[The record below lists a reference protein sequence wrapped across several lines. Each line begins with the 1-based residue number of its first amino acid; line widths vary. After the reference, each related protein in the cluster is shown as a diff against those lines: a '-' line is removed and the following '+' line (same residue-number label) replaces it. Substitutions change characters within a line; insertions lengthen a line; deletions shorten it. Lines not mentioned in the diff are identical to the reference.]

1 MIETTQ
7 TSLDALVSPSRE
19 IKAKIDLFDGTTKKA
34 TFTGSDKIKKFQID
48 RAGEEGKFFGFGV
61 SQKLELELLDKNRE
75 LNIVKGNTFD
85 VYLTA
90 DTTYTKILS
99 CEVDDI
105 KRDEKTNGL
114 TITAYDTIFKASGH
128 QVKDL
133 TLTKPYTIKQFCEAC
148 GAKLGVSVKGI
159 DTFTLSYPNGA
170 NFDGAET
177 LREALDM
184 VAEATQ
190 TIYFMD
196 STNALVFK
204 KLDKAGPSLLTIDN
218 NIYFEYKNNG
228 PRVLK
233 TICSTNELGDD
244 VSESGT
250 TGDATQ
256 FVRDNAFW
264 ELRDDITDLVHN
276 AVVAV
281 GGLSISQFECKWRGN
296 FYLEI
301 GDKIQILGK
310 DNSSAI
316 TYLLN
321 DTLVYNGGLN
331 QTSSWKYKDSGE
343 TASNPTNLGEAIKQ
357 TYAKVDKQNK
367 EITLLASEVRTQTEA
382 IKKTVKQVDVEYYL
396 STSSSTPTGGTW
408 STEAPPWEENKY
420 MWSRQKITY
429 TDGTFAIRNAT
440 CIAGAKGAD
449 GKDGTNG
456 KDGTDGKDGID
467 GKPGADGKP
476 GSDGAPGRGV
486 VSITTE
492 YYISTSETELA
503 GGAWSETQPTWEEGK
518 YIWTRS
524 KIVYNNPTS
533 TEYTTEVCDAAWKE
547 INAIQGEQKTLTT
560 DVSELKVA
568 KDNIVASV
576 SQITEVQTGI
586 SSSLTDLQNAFTD
599 QNNTNAEQFDTLTQK
614 VENSMT
620 ADQVHLAISTELSK
634 GVNKVT
640 TSTGFTFNEAG
651 LTISKSDSEITTN
664 IDEDGM
670 SIYKNNEEVLT
681 ADNTGVTQINA
692 TIKQYLIVGKNSR
705 FEDYGNDRTG
715 CFWIGS

>member
-19 IKAKIDLFDGTTKKA
+19 IKAKIDFFDGTTKKA
-34 TFTGSDKIKKFQID
+34 TFTGSDKIKKFQIE

-85 VYLTA
+85 IYLTA

-99 CEVDDI
+99 CEVDSV

-114 TITAYDTIFKASGH
+114 SIVAYDALYRASGH

-133 TLTKPYTIKQFCEAC
+133 TLTTPYTIKQFCEAC

-159 DTFTLSYPNGA
+159 DTFLLSYPNGA

-204 KLDKAGPSLLTIDN
+204 KLDKDGANLLTIDK

-281 GGLSISQFECKWRGN
+281 SGLSISQFECKWRGN
-296 FYLEI
+296 FFLEI

-367 EITLLASEVRTQTEA
+367 EITLLASEVKTQTEA

-440 CIAGAKGAD
+440 CIAGAKG
-449 GKDGTNG
+449 
-456 KDGTDGKDGID
+456 
-467 GKPGADGKP
+467 
-476 GSDGAPGRGV
+476 SDGAPGRGITS
-486 VSITTE
+486 VSTE

-503 GGAWSETQPTWEEGK
+503 GGSWSETQPTWEEGK

-533 TEYTTEVCDAAWKE
+533 TEYTTAVCDATWKE
-547 INAIQGEQKTLTT
+547 INAIQGEQKTLIT
-560 DVSELKVA
+560 DVASLKVA

-586 SSSLTDLQNAFTD
+586 SSSLTDLQNTITD

-651 LTISKSDSEITTN
+651 LTISKTDSEITTN

-705 FEDYGNDRTG
+705 FEDYGSDRTG

>member
-7 TSLDALVSPSRE
+7 TSLNALVSPLRE
-19 IKAKIDLFDGTTKKA
+19 IKAKIDLFDGTTKKT
-34 TFTGSDKIKKFQID
+34 TFTGSDKIKKFQIE
-48 RAGEEGKFFGFGV
+48 RAGDEGKFFGFGV

-75 LNIVKGNTFD
+75 LNIVKGNIFD

-99 CEVDDI
+99 CEVDSI

-114 TITAYDTIFKASGH
+114 TITAYDTLYRASGH

-133 TLTKPYTIKQFCEAC
+133 TLTTPYTIKDFCEAC

-159 DTFTLSYPNGA
+159 NTFTLSYPNGA

-196 STNALVFK
+196 STNSLVFK
-204 KLDKAGPSLLTIDN
+204 KLDKAGANLLTIDK

-281 GGLSISQFECKWRGN
+281 SGLSISQFECKWRGN
-296 FYLEI
+296 FFLEI

-343 TASNPTNLGEAIKQ
+343 TASNPTSLGDAIKQ

-449 GKDGTNG
+449 GKDGT
-456 KDGTDGKDGID
+456 D
-467 GKPGADGKP
+467 GKPGT
-476 GSDGAPGRGV
+476 DGAPGRGITS
-486 VSITTE
+486 VSTE

-503 GGAWSETQPTWEEGK
+503 GGSWSETQPTWEEGK

-533 TEYTTEVCDAAWKE
+533 TEYTTAVCDATWKE
-547 INAIQGEQKTLTT
+547 INAIQGEQKTIIT
-560 DVSELKVA
+560 DVAELKVA
-568 KDNIVASV
+568 KDSITASV
-576 SQITEVQTGI
+576 SQITENQSGLN
-586 SSSLTDLQNAFTD
+586 SALTDLQNAFTD

-614 VENSMT
+614 VESSMT

-634 GVNKVT
+634 GVDKVT

-651 LTISKSDSEITTN
+651 LTISKTDSEISTN

-705 FEDYGNDRTG
+705 FEDYGSDRTG

>member
-34 TFTGSDKIKKFQID
+34 TFTGSDKIKKFQIE

-99 CEVDDI
+99 CEVDSI

-114 TITAYDTIFKASGH
+114 TITAYDALYRASGH

-133 TLTKPYTIKQFCEAC
+133 TLTTPYTIKQFCEAC

-159 DTFTLSYPNGA
+159 NTFTLSYPNGA

-204 KLDKAGPSLLTIDN
+204 KLNKAGANLLTIDK

-264 ELRDDITDLVHN
+264 ELREDITDLVHN

-296 FYLEI
+296 FFLEI

-367 EITLLASEVRTQTEA
+367 EITLLASEVKTQTEA

-420 MWSRQKITY
+420 MWSRQKDTGKTMAEIFMLC
-429 TDGTFAIRNAT
+429 GVPILR
-440 CIAGAKGAD
+440 AD
-449 GKDGTNG
+449 NNRVQGHLQVHEALADMP
-456 KDGTDGKDGID
+456 D
-467 GKPGADGKP
+467 GKPGLLFFNTCK
-476 GSDGAPGRGV
+476 
-486 VSITTE
+486 
-492 YYISTSETELA
+492 ET
-503 GGAWSETQPTWEEGK
+503 
-518 YIWTRS
+518 
-524 KIVYNNPTS
+524 
-533 TEYTTEVCDAAWKE
+533 
-547 INAIQGEQKTLTT
+547 
-560 DVSELKVA
+560 
-568 KDNIVASV
+568 
-576 SQITEVQTGI
+576 
-586 SSSLTDLQNAFTD
+586 
-599 QNNTNAEQFDTLTQK
+599 
-614 VENSMT
+614 T
-620 ADQVHLAISTELSK
+620 ADIEDIQADERNPNDCAKEPHEVTHCVDMVRYYCISRTMRADALRQTEQD
-634 GVNKVT
+634 V
-640 TSTGFTFNEAG
+640 E
-651 LTISKSDSEITTN
+651 
-664 IDEDGM
+664 DEDDG
-670 SIYKNNEEVLT
+670 S
-681 ADNTGVTQINA
+681 
-692 TIKQYLIVGKNSR
+692 
-705 FEDYGNDRTG
+705 EDYETFMTG
-715 CFWIGS
+715 GEPGEDYVNF

>member
-34 TFTGSDKIKKFQID
+34 TFTGSDKIKKFQIE

-61 SQKLELELLDKNRE
+61 CQKLELELLDKNRE

-99 CEVDDI
+99 CEVDSI

-114 TITAYDTIFKASGH
+114 TITAYDALYRASGH
-128 QVKDL
+128 QVKEL
-133 TLTKPYTIKQFCEAC
+133 TLTKPYTIKDFCEAC

-159 DTFTLSYPNGA
+159 NTFTLSYPNGA

-204 KLDKAGPSLLTIDN
+204 KLDKAGANLLTIDK

-264 ELRDDITDLVHN
+264 ELREDITDLVHN

-296 FYLEI
+296 FFLEI

-310 DNSSAI
+310 DNNPAI

-367 EITLLASEVRTQTEA
+367 EITLLASEVKTQTEA

-449 GKDGTNG
+449 G
-456 KDGTDGKDGID
+456 
-467 GKPGADGKP
+467 
-476 GSDGAPGRGV
+476 APGRGIT
-486 VSITTE
+486 SITTE

-503 GGAWSETQPTWEEGK
+503 GGSWSETQPTWEEGK

-533 TEYTTEVCDAAWKE
+533 TEYTTEVCDATWKE
-547 INAIQGEQKTLTT
+547 INAIQGQQKTLIT
-560 DVSELKVA
+560 DVAELKVA
-568 KDNIVASV
+568 KDNITASV
-576 SQITEVQTGI
+576 SQITENQSGLN
-586 SSSLTDLQNAFTD
+586 SALTDLQNAFTD
-599 QNNTNAEQFDTLTQK
+599 QNNTNDEQFETLTQK
-614 VENSMT
+614 VESSMT
-620 ADQVHLAISTELSK
+620 AEQVHLAISTELSK
-634 GVNKVT
+634 GVDKVT

-651 LTISKSDSEITTN
+651 LTISKSDSEISTN

-670 SIYKNNEEVLT
+670 SIKKGTEEVLT
-681 ADNTGVTQINA
+681 VDNTGVNAINL
-692 TIKQYLIVGKNSR
+692 TSRQYLIIGKNSR
-705 FEDYGNDRTG
+705 FEDYGSDRTG

>member
-7 TSLDALVSPSRE
+7 TALDALVSPSRE
-19 IKAKIDLFDGTTKKA
+19 IKAKIDLFDGTTKKT
-34 TFTGSDKIKKFQID
+34 TFTGSDKIKKFQIE

-61 SQKLELELLDKNRE
+61 GQKLELELLDKDRE
-75 LNIVKGNTFD
+75 LNIVKGNTFN

-90 DTTYTKILS
+90 NTTYTKILS
-99 CEVDDI
+99 CEVDSI
-105 KRDEKTNGL
+105 KRDEKTNSL
-114 TITAYDTIFKASGH
+114 TITAYDTLYKAAGY

-133 TLTKPYTIKQFCEAC
+133 TLTTPYTIKQFCEAC

-159 DTFTLSYPNGA
+159 NTFTLSYPNGA

-190 TIYFMD
+190 TIYFM
-196 STNALVFK
+196 NYANELVFK
-204 KLDKAGPSLLTIDN
+204 KLDKAGANLLTIDK

-264 ELRDDITDLVHN
+264 ELREDITDLVHN

-449 GKDGTNG
+449 GK
-456 KDGTDGKDGID
+456 
-467 GKPGADGKP
+467 P

-492 YYISTSETELA
+492 YYISTSETELV
-503 GGAWSETQPTWEEGK
+503 GGSWSETQPTWEEGK

-547 INAIQGEQKTLTT
+547 INAIQGEQKTLIT
-560 DVSELKVA
+560 DVAELKVA
-568 KDNIVASV
+568 KDSITASV
-576 SQITEVQTGI
+576 SQITENQSGLN
-586 SSSLTDLQNAFTD
+586 SALTDLQNAFTD

-614 VENSMT
+614 VESSMT

-634 GVNKVT
+634 GVDKVT

-651 LTISKSDSEITTN
+651 LTISKSDSEISTN

-705 FEDYGNDRTG
+705 FEDYGSDRTG

>member
-34 TFTGSDKIKKFQID
+34 TFTGSDKIKKFQIE

-85 VYLTA
+85 IYLTA

-99 CEVDDI
+99 CEVDSI

-114 TITAYDTIFKASGH
+114 TITAYDALYRASGH

-133 TLTKPYTIKQFCEAC
+133 TLTKPYTIKDFCEAC

-159 DTFTLSYPNGA
+159 DTFLLSYPNGA

-204 KLDKAGPSLLTIDN
+204 KLNKAGASLLTIDK

-367 EITLLASEVRTQTEA
+367 EITLLASEVKTQTET

-440 CIAGAKGAD
+440 CIAGAKG
-449 GKDGTNG
+449 T
-456 KDGTDGKDGID
+456 
-467 GKPGADGKP
+467 DGKP

-503 GGAWSETQPTWEEGK
+503 GGSWSETQPTWEEGK

-533 TEYTTEVCDAAWKE
+533 TEYTTAVCDATWKE
-547 INAIQGEQKTLTT
+547 INAIQGEQKTLIT
-560 DVSELKVA
+560 DVAELKVA
-568 KDNIVASV
+568 KDSINASV
-576 SQITEVQTGI
+576 SQITENQSGLN
-586 SSSLTDLQNAFTD
+586 SALTDLQNAFTD
-599 QNNTNAEQFDTLTQK
+599 QNTANDEQFDTLTQK
-614 VENSMT
+614 VESSMT
-620 ADQVHLAISTELSK
+620 SEQVHLAISTELSK
-634 GVNKVT
+634 GVDKVT

-651 LTISKSDSEITTN
+651 LTINKSDSEISTN

-705 FEDYGNDRTG
+705 FEDYGSDRTG

>member
-34 TFTGSDKIKKFQID
+34 TFTGSDKIKKFQIE

-99 CEVDDI
+99 CEVDSI

-114 TITAYDTIFKASGH
+114 TITAYDALYRASGH

-133 TLTKPYTIKQFCEAC
+133 TLTKPYTIKDFCEAC

-204 KLDKAGPSLLTIDN
+204 KLDKAGPSLLSIDN

-264 ELRDDITDLVHN
+264 ELREDITDLVHN

-310 DNSSAI
+310 DNNSAI

-343 TASNPTNLGEAIKQ
+343 TASNPTNLGDAIKQ

-367 EITLLASEVRTQTEA
+367 EITLLASEQEA
-382 IKKTVKQVDVEYYL
+382 
-396 STSSSTPTGGTW
+396 
-408 STEAPPWEENKY
+408 
-420 MWSRQKITY
+420 
-429 TDGTFAIRNAT
+429 
-440 CIAGAKGAD
+440 
-449 GKDGTNG
+449 
-456 KDGTDGKDGID
+456 
-467 GKPGADGKP
+467 
-476 GSDGAPGRGV
+476 
-486 VSITTE
+486 
-492 YYISTSETELA
+492 
-503 GGAWSETQPTWEEGK
+503 
-518 YIWTRS
+518 
-524 KIVYNNPTS
+524 
-533 TEYTTEVCDAAWKE
+533 
-547 INAIQGEQKTLTT
+547 LTT
-560 DVSELKVA
+560 DVASLKVA

-599 QNNTNAEQFDTLTQK
+599 QNKINDEQFDTLTQK
-614 VENSMT
+614 VESSMT
-620 ADQVHLAISTELSK
+620 ADQVHLAISTELSN
-634 GVNKVT
+634 GVDKVT

-651 LTISKSDSEITTN
+651 LTISKSDSEISTN

-681 ADNTGVTQINA
+681 ADNTGVTQVNA

-705 FEDYGNDRTG
+705 FEDYGSDRTG

>member
-19 IKAKIDLFDGTTKKA
+19 IKAKIDFFDGTTKKA
-34 TFTGSDKIKKFQID
+34 TFTGSDKIKKFQIE

-99 CEVDDI
+99 CEVDSI
-105 KRDEKTNGL
+105 KRDENTNGL
-114 TITAYDTIFKASGH
+114 TITAYDALYRASGY

-133 TLTKPYTIKQFCEAC
+133 TLTKPYTIKDFCEAC

-159 DTFTLSYPNGA
+159 NTFTLSYPNGA

-204 KLDKAGPSLLTIDN
+204 KLNKAGASLLTIDK

-244 VSESGT
+244 ISESGT

-264 ELRDDITDLVHN
+264 ELREDITDLVHN

-296 FYLEI
+296 FFLEI

-367 EITLLASEVRTQTEA
+367 EITLLASEVKTQTEA

-440 CIAGAKGAD
+440 CIAGAKGSD
-449 GKDGTNG
+449 
-456 KDGTDGKDGID
+456 
-467 GKPGADGKP
+467 
-476 GSDGAPGRGV
+476 GSDGAPGRGITS
-486 VSITTE
+486 VSTE

-503 GGAWSETQPTWEEGK
+503 GGSWSETQPTWEEGK

-533 TEYTTEVCDAAWKE
+533 TEYTTAVCDATWKE
-547 INAIQGEQKTLTT
+547 INAIQGEQKTIIT
-560 DVSELKVA
+560 DVASLKVA

-576 SQITEVQTGI
+576 SQITDVQTGI
-586 SSSLTDLQNAFTD
+586 SSALTDLQNTVTD

-620 ADQVHLAISTELSK
+620 ADQVRLAISTEMSK

>member
-19 IKAKIDLFDGTTKKA
+19 IKAKIDFFDGTTKKA
-34 TFTGSDKIKKFQID
+34 TFTGSDKIKKFQIE

-61 SQKLELELLDKNRE
+61 SQKLELELLDKDRE

-99 CEVDDI
+99 CEVDSI

-114 TITAYDTIFKASGH
+114 TITAYDALYRAAGH

-133 TLTKPYTIKQFCEAC
+133 TLTKPYTIKDFCEAC

-204 KLDKAGPSLLTIDN
+204 KLDKAGANLLTIDK

-331 QTSSWKYKDSGE
+331 QTSSWKYNDNGE

-367 EITLLASEVRTQTEA
+367 EITLLASEVNT
-382 IKKTVKQVDVEYYL
+382 
-396 STSSSTPTGGTW
+396 
-408 STEAPPWEENKY
+408 
-420 MWSRQKITY
+420 
-429 TDGTFAIRNAT
+429 
-440 CIAGAKGAD
+440 
-449 GKDGTNG
+449 
-456 KDGTDGKDGID
+456 
-467 GKPGADGKP
+467 
-476 GSDGAPGRGV
+476 
-486 VSITTE
+486 
-492 YYISTSETELA
+492 
-503 GGAWSETQPTWEEGK
+503 
-518 YIWTRS
+518 
-524 KIVYNNPTS
+524 
-533 TEYTTEVCDAAWKE
+533 
-547 INAIQGEQKTLTT
+547 IQDEQKTLTT
-560 DVSELKVA
+560 DIAELKVA
-568 KDNIVASV
+568 KDSITASV
-576 SQITEVQTGI
+576 SQITENQSGLN
-586 SSSLTDLQNAFTD
+586 SALTDLQNAFTD
-599 QNNTNAEQFDTLTQK
+599 QNTTNDEQFETLTQK
-614 VENSMT
+614 VESSMT

-634 GVNKVT
+634 GVDKVT

-651 LTISKSDSEITTN
+651 LTISKSDSEISTN

-705 FEDYGNDRTG
+705 FEDYGSDRTG

>member
-19 IKAKIDLFDGTTKKA
+19 IKAKIDLFDSTTKKA
-34 TFTGSDKIKKFQID
+34 TFTGSDKIKKFQIE

-75 LNIVKGNTFD
+75 LNIVKGNSFD

-99 CEVDDI
+99 CEVDSI
-105 KRDEKTNGL
+105 NRDEKTNGL
-114 TITAYDTIFKASGH
+114 TITAYDALYRASGH

-133 TLTKPYTIKQFCEAC
+133 TLTKPYTIKDFCEAC

-159 DTFTLSYPNGA
+159 NTFTLSYPNGA

-204 KLDKAGPSLLTIDN
+204 KLDKAGANLLTIDK

-264 ELRDDITDLVHN
+264 ELREDITDLVHN

-296 FYLEI
+296 FFLEI

-367 EITLLASEVRTQTEA
+367 EITLLASEVKTQTEA

-449 GKDGTNG
+449 GK
-456 KDGTDGKDGID
+456 
-467 GKPGADGKP
+467 P
-476 GSDGAPGRGV
+476 GSNGAPGRGIT
-486 VSITTE
+486 SITTE

-503 GGAWSETQPTWEEGK
+503 GGSWSETQPTWEEGK

-533 TEYTTEVCDAAWKE
+533 TEYTNEVCDATWKE

-560 DVSELKVA
+560 DVAELKVA
-568 KDNIVASV
+568 KDSITASV
-576 SQITEVQTGI
+576 SQITKNQSGLN
-586 SSSLTDLQNAFTD
+586 SALTDLQNAFTD
-599 QNNTNAEQFDTLTQK
+599 QNNTNDEQFETLTQK
-614 VENSMT
+614 VESSMT
-620 ADQVHLAISTELSK
+620 SDQVHLAISTELSK
-634 GVNKVT
+634 GVDKVT

-651 LTISKSDSEITTN
+651 LTISKSDSEISTN

-705 FEDYGNDRTG
+705 FEDYGSDRTG

>member
-34 TFTGSDKIKKFQID
+34 TFTGSDKIKKFQIE

-99 CEVDDI
+99 CEVDSI

-114 TITAYDTIFKASGH
+114 TITAYDALYRASGH

-133 TLTKPYTIKQFCEAC
+133 TLTKPYTIKDFCEAC

-159 DTFTLSYPNGA
+159 DTFLLSYPNGA

-204 KLDKAGPSLLTIDN
+204 KLNKAGASLLTIDK

-264 ELRDDITDLVHN
+264 ELREDITDLVHN

-367 EITLLASEVRTQTEA
+367 EITLLASEVKTQTET

-440 CIAGAKGAD
+440 CIAGAKG
-449 GKDGTNG
+449 T
-456 KDGTDGKDGID
+456 
-467 GKPGADGKP
+467 DGKP

-503 GGAWSETQPTWEEGK
+503 GGSWSETQPTWEEGK

-533 TEYTTEVCDAAWKE
+533 TEYTTAVCDATWKE
-547 INAIQGEQKTLTT
+547 INAIQGEQKTLIT
-560 DVSELKVA
+560 DVADLKVA
-568 KDNIVASV
+568 KDSITASV
-576 SQITEVQTGI
+576 SQITENQSGLN
-586 SSSLTDLQNAFTD
+586 SALTDLQNTVTD
-599 QNNTNAEQFDTLTQK
+599 QNNANAEQFDTLTQK
-614 VENSMT
+614 VESSMN
-620 ADQVHLAISTELSK
+620 AEQVHLAISTELSK
-634 GVNKVT
+634 GVDKVT

-651 LTISKSDSEITTN
+651 LTINKSDSEISTN

-705 FEDYGNDRTG
+705 FEDYGSDRTG

>member
-7 TSLDALVSPSRE
+7 TSLNALVSPLRE
-19 IKAKIDLFDGTTKKA
+19 IKAKIDLFDGTTKKT
-34 TFTGSDKIKKFQID
+34 TFTGSDKIKKFQIE
-48 RAGEEGKFFGFGV
+48 RAGDEGKFFGFGV

-85 VYLTA
+85 IYLTA

-99 CEVDDI
+99 CEVDSI

-114 TITAYDTIFKASGH
+114 TITAYDTLYRASGH

-133 TLTKPYTIKQFCEAC
+133 TLTKPYTIKDFCEAC

-159 DTFTLSYPNGA
+159 NTFTLSYPNGA

-196 STNALVFK
+196 STNSLVFK
-204 KLDKAGPSLLTIDN
+204 KLDKAGANLLTIDK

-296 FYLEI
+296 FFLEI

-343 TASNPTNLGEAIKQ
+343 TASNPTSLGDAIKQ

-449 GKDGTNG
+449 GKDG
-456 KDGTDGKDGID
+456 ID
-467 GKPGADGKP
+467 GKPGADG
-476 GSDGAPGRGV
+476 APGRGITS
-486 VSITTE
+486 VSTE

-503 GGAWSETQPTWEEGK
+503 GGSWSETQPTWEEGK

-533 TEYTTEVCDAAWKE
+533 TEYTTAVCDATWKE
-547 INAIQGEQKTLTT
+547 INAIQGEQKTIIT
-560 DVSELKVA
+560 DVAELKVA
-568 KDNIVASV
+568 KDSITASV
-576 SQITEVQTGI
+576 SQITENQSGLN
-586 SSSLTDLQNAFTD
+586 SALTDLQNAFTD

-614 VENSMT
+614 VESSMT

-634 GVNKVT
+634 GVDKVT

-651 LTISKSDSEITTN
+651 LTISKTDSEISTN

-705 FEDYGNDRTG
+705 FEDYGSDRTG

>member
-19 IKAKIDLFDGTTKKA
+19 IKAKIDFFDGTTKKA
-34 TFTGSDKIKKFQID
+34 TFTGSDKIKKFQIE

-85 VYLTA
+85 IYLTA

-99 CEVDDI
+99 CEVDSI

-114 TITAYDTIFKASGH
+114 TITAYDALYRASGH

-133 TLTKPYTIKQFCEAC
+133 TLTKPYTIKDFCEAC

-159 DTFTLSYPNGA
+159 DTFLLSYPNGA

-204 KLDKAGPSLLTIDN
+204 RLDKAGANLLTIDK

-281 GGLSISQFECKWRGN
+281 SGLSISQFECKWRGN

-367 EITLLASEVRTQTEA
+367 EITLLASEVKTQTEA

-440 CIAGAKGAD
+440 CIAGAKG
-449 GKDGTNG
+449 T
-456 KDGTDGKDGID
+456 
-467 GKPGADGKP
+467 DGKP

-503 GGAWSETQPTWEEGK
+503 GGSWSETQPTWEEGK

-533 TEYTTEVCDAAWKE
+533 TEYTTAVCDATWKE
-547 INAIQGEQKTLTT
+547 INAIQGEQKTLIT
-560 DVSELKVA
+560 DVAELKVA
-568 KDNIVASV
+568 KDSINASV
-576 SQITEVQTGI
+576 SQITENQSGLN
-586 SSSLTDLQNAFTD
+586 SALTDLQNAFTD
-599 QNNTNAEQFDTLTQK
+599 QNTANDEQFDTLTQK
-614 VENSMT
+614 VESSMT
-620 ADQVHLAISTELSK
+620 SEQVHLAISTELSK
-634 GVNKVT
+634 GVDKVT

-651 LTISKSDSEITTN
+651 LTINKSDSEISTN

-705 FEDYGNDRTG
+705 FEDYGSDRTG

>member
-34 TFTGSDKIKKFQID
+34 TFTGSDKIKKFQIE

-99 CEVDDI
+99 CEVDSI

-114 TITAYDTIFKASGH
+114 TITAYDALYRASGH

-133 TLTKPYTIKQFCEAC
+133 TLTKPYTIKDFCEAC

-190 TIYFMD
+190 TIYFID

-204 KLDKAGPSLLTIDN
+204 KLDKAGANLLTIDN

-296 FYLEI
+296 FFLEI

-331 QTSSWKYKDSGE
+331 QTSSWKYTDSGE

-367 EITLLASEVRTQTEA
+367 EITLLASEVRTQTET

-440 CIAGAKGAD
+440 CIAGAKGTD
-449 GKDGTNG
+449 GKDGT
-456 KDGTDGKDGID
+456 
-467 GKPGADGKP
+467 DGKP
-476 GSDGAPGRGV
+476 GSDGAPGRGITSV
-486 VSITTE
+486 TTE

-533 TEYTTEVCDAAWKE
+533 TEYTTAVCDATWKE
-547 INAIQGEQKTLTT
+547 INAIQGQQKTIIT
-560 DVSELKVA
+560 DVAELKVA
-568 KDNIVASV
+568 KDSITASV
-576 SQITEVQTGI
+576 SQITENQSGLN
-586 SSSLTDLQNAFTD
+586 SSLTDLQNAFTD
-599 QNNTNAEQFDTLTQK
+599 QNQTNAEQFDTLTQK
-614 VENSMT
+614 VESSMT
-620 ADQVHLAISTELSK
+620 SEQVHLAISTELSK
-634 GVNKVT
+634 GVDKVT

-651 LTISKSDSEITTN
+651 LTINKSDSEISTN

-705 FEDYGNDRTG
+705 FEDYGSDRTG

>member
-34 TFTGSDKIKKFQID
+34 TFTGSDKIKKFQIE

-61 SQKLELELLDKNRE
+61 SQKLELELLDKDRE

-85 VYLTA
+85 IYLTA

-99 CEVDDI
+99 CEVDSI
-105 KRDEKTNGL
+105 KRDEKTNSL
-114 TITAYDTIFKASGH
+114 TLAAYDALYRAAGH

-133 TLTKPYTIKQFCEAC
+133 TLTKPYTIKDFCEAC

-159 DTFTLSYPNGA
+159 DTFLLSYPNGA

-204 KLDKAGPSLLTIDN
+204 KLDKAGASLLTIDKN
-218 NIYFEYKNNG
+218 TYFEYKNNG

-310 DNSSAI
+310 DNNPAI

-343 TASNPTNLGEAIKQ
+343 TASNPTSIGDAIKQ
-357 TYAKVDKQNK
+357 TYARVDKVNKNIELLVSDVNQNTQ
-367 EITLLASEVRTQTEA
+367 EIAQLQLDTNNIRASITNVQNNLDNMTDDLGNRIT
-382 IKKTVKQVDVEYYL
+382 DVERK
-396 STSSSTPTGGTW
+396 
-408 STEAPPWEENKY
+408 A
-420 MWSRQKITY
+420 
-429 TDGTFAIRNAT
+429 
-440 CIAGAKGAD
+440 
-449 GKDGTNG
+449 
-456 KDGTDGKDGID
+456 
-467 GKPGADGKP
+467 
-476 GSDGAPGRGV
+476 
-486 VSITTE
+486 
-492 YYISTSETELA
+492 ELA
-503 GGAWSETQPTWEEGK
+503 MTP
-518 YIWTRS
+518 
-524 KIVYNNPTS
+524 
-533 TEYTTEVCDAAWKE
+533 
-547 INAIQGEQKTLTT
+547 EQ
-560 DVSELKVA
+560 VQ
-568 KDNIVASV
+568 I
-576 SQITEVQTGI
+576 QITEA
-586 SSSLTDLQNAFTD
+586 L
-599 QNNTNAEQFDTLTQK
+599 
-614 VENSMT
+614 
-620 ADQVHLAISTELSK
+620 AD
-634 GVNKVT
+634 GVTSVT
-640 TSTGFTFNEAG
+640 TETGFVFNSDG
-651 LTISKSDSEITTN
+651 LTISKNDSEISTN

-670 SIYKNNEEVLT
+670 SILKGAEEVLT
-681 ADNTGVTQINA
+681 ADNTGVNAINLTA
-692 TIKQYLIVGKNSR
+692 HQYLIIGNNSR
-705 FEDYGNDRTG
+705 FEDYGSDRTG
-715 CFWIGS
+715 CFWIGN

>member
-34 TFTGSDKIKKFQID
+34 TFTGSDKIKKFQIE

-61 SQKLELELLDKNRE
+61 GQKLELELLDKDRE

-99 CEVDDI
+99 CEVDSI

-114 TITAYDTIFKASGH
+114 TITAHDALYKAAGF

-133 TLTKPYTIKQFCEAC
+133 TLTKPYTIKDFCEAC

-159 DTFTLSYPNGA
+159 NTFTLSYPNGA

-204 KLDKAGPSLLTIDN
+204 KLDKAGANLLTIDN

-264 ELRDDITDLVHN
+264 ELREDITDLVHN

-281 GGLSISQFECKWRGN
+281 GGLSISQFECRWRGN

-367 EITLLASEVRTQTEA
+367 EITLLASEVKTQTEA

-396 STSSSTPTGGTW
+396 STSNSTPTGGTW

-440 CIAGAKGAD
+440 CIAGAKG
-449 GKDGTNG
+449 
-456 KDGTDGKDGID
+456 
-467 GKPGADGKP
+467 
-476 GSDGAPGRGV
+476 SDGAPGRA
-486 VSITTE
+486 
-492 YYISTSETELA
+492 L
-503 GGAWSETQPTWEEGK
+503 
-518 YIWTRS
+518 
-524 KIVYNNPTS
+524 
-533 TEYTTEVCDAAWKE
+533 
-547 INAIQGEQKTLTT
+547 
-560 DVSELKVA
+560 
-568 KDNIVASV
+568 
-576 SQITEVQTGI
+576 
-586 SSSLTDLQNAFTD
+586 
-599 QNNTNAEQFDTLTQK
+599 
-614 VENSMT
+614 
-620 ADQVHLAISTELSK
+620 
-634 GVNKVT
+634 
-640 TSTGFTFNEAG
+640 
-651 LTISKSDSEITTN
+651 
-664 IDEDGM
+664 
-670 SIYKNNEEVLT
+670 
-681 ADNTGVTQINA
+681 
-692 TIKQYLIVGKNSR
+692 
-705 FEDYGNDRTG
+705 
-715 CFWIGS
+715 

>member
-34 TFTGSDKIKKFQID
+34 TFTGSDKIKKFQIE

-61 SQKLELELLDKNRE
+61 CQKLELELLDKNRE

-85 VYLTA
+85 VYLTV
-90 DTTYTKILS
+90 DTIYTKILS
-99 CEVDDI
+99 CEVDSI
-105 KRDEKTNGL
+105 KRDEKTNSL
-114 TITAYDTIFKASGH
+114 TISAHDTIFKASGH

-133 TLTKPYTIKQFCEAC
+133 TLTKPYTIKDFCEAC

-159 DTFTLSYPNGA
+159 NTFTLSYPNGA

-204 KLDKAGPSLLTIDN
+204 KLDKAGPSLLTIDK

-367 EITLLASEVRTQTEA
+367 EITLLASE
-382 IKKTVKQVDVEYYL
+382 
-396 STSSSTPTGGTW
+396 
-408 STEAPPWEENKY
+408 
-420 MWSRQKITY
+420 
-429 TDGTFAIRNAT
+429 
-440 CIAGAKGAD
+440 
-449 GKDGTNG
+449 
-456 KDGTDGKDGID
+456 
-467 GKPGADGKP
+467 
-476 GSDGAPGRGV
+476 
-486 VSITTE
+486 
-492 YYISTSETELA
+492 
-503 GGAWSETQPTWEEGK
+503 
-518 YIWTRS
+518 
-524 KIVYNNPTS
+524 
-533 TEYTTEVCDAAWKE
+533 
-547 INAIQGEQKTLTT
+547 QKTLTT
-560 DVSELKVA
+560 DVAELKVA
-568 KDNIVASV
+568 KDSITASV
-576 SQITEVQTGI
+576 SQITENQSGLN
-586 SSSLTDLQNAFTD
+586 SALTDLQNAFTD
-599 QNNTNAEQFDTLTQK
+599 QNNINDEQFETLTQK
-614 VENSMT
+614 VESSMT

-634 GVNKVT
+634 GVDKVT
-640 TSTGFTFNEAG
+640 TSTGFTFNEEG
-651 LTISKSDSEITTN
+651 LTISKSDSEISTN

-705 FEDYGNDRTG
+705 FEDYGSDRTG

>member
-7 TSLDALVSPSRE
+7 TALDALVSPSRE

-34 TFTGSDKIKKFQID
+34 TFTGSDKIKKFQIE

-61 SQKLELELLDKNRE
+61 GQKLELELLDKDRE

-99 CEVDDI
+99 CEVDSI

-114 TITAYDTIFKASGH
+114 SITAYDTLYRASGH

-133 TLTKPYTIKQFCEAC
+133 TLTKSYTIKDFCEAC

-159 DTFTLSYPNGA
+159 DTFLLSYPNGA

-204 KLDKAGPSLLTIDN
+204 KLDKAGANLLTIDK

-264 ELRDDITDLVHN
+264 ELREDITDLVHN

-296 FYLEI
+296 FFLEI

-367 EITLLASEVRTQTEA
+367 EITLLASE
-382 IKKTVKQVDVEYYL
+382 
-396 STSSSTPTGGTW
+396 
-408 STEAPPWEENKY
+408 
-420 MWSRQKITY
+420 
-429 TDGTFAIRNAT
+429 
-440 CIAGAKGAD
+440 
-449 GKDGTNG
+449 
-456 KDGTDGKDGID
+456 
-467 GKPGADGKP
+467 
-476 GSDGAPGRGV
+476 
-486 VSITTE
+486 
-492 YYISTSETELA
+492 
-503 GGAWSETQPTWEEGK
+503 
-518 YIWTRS
+518 
-524 KIVYNNPTS
+524 
-533 TEYTTEVCDAAWKE
+533 
-547 INAIQGEQKTLTT
+547 QKTLIT
-560 DVSELKVA
+560 DVAELKVA
-568 KDNIVASV
+568 KDSITASV
-576 SQITEVQTGI
+576 SQITENQSGLN
-586 SSSLTDLQNAFTD
+586 SALTDLQNTVTD
-599 QNNTNAEQFDTLTQK
+599 QNNTNAEQFDTLTKK
-614 VENSMT
+614 VESSMT
-620 ADQVHLAISTELSK
+620 SEQVHLAISTELSK

-651 LTISKSDSEITTN
+651 LTISKSDSEISTN

-705 FEDYGNDRTG
+705 FEDYGSDRTG